1 MELDRAG
8 LRVLRLLAGASA
20 RVQPAASAA
29 MLLLD
34 GGDKGA
40 MAVEAGVLAALE
52 RQALAAR
59 DGEALRL
66 TVAGR
71 AALDQ
76 ARTRREQP
84 FLAHARELGDAT
96 MQTGDG
102 YETLTVNHAESP
114 LGLLRRRRGK
124 DGRFFLDEREFR
136 AGERLRADYT
146 RGQIMPRLGVN
157 WDRVGAAGRRR
168 GEAGGIAELTEA
180 VMAARRRVE
189 KAIEAVGPE
198 LSGVLIDVC
207 CFLKGV
213 ELVETER
220 GWPARSAKVVL
231 KTALGVLARHYEP
244 AREGG
249 GKGMRPAI
257 LHWGAQD
264 FRPSLERR

>member
-8 LRVLRLLAGASA
+8 LRVLRFLAGAPA
-20 RVQPAASAA
+20 RVQAAASPA

-40 MAVEAGVLAALE
+40 MAVEAGVLAVLE

-59 DGEALRL
+59 AGGALRL

-71 AALDQ
+71 AALDE
-76 ARTRREQP
+76 ARTRRKQP
-84 FLAHARELGDAT
+84 FLASARELGDAT
-96 MQTGDG
+96 MQTGGG

-114 LGLLRRRRGK
+114 LALLRRRRAK

-157 WDRVGAAGRRR
+157 WDRAGAAGRGR

-180 VMAARRRVE
+180 AMAARRRVE
-189 KAIEAVGPE
+189 RAIEAVGPE

-244 AREGG
+244 VREGA